1 VGDVKTRQAAQ
12 TTYPLVR
19 KCLKVLNAIST
30 GQTVELF
37 WVPGHAGVR
46 GNEIAYKLARD
57 GSVKQFVGPGPSLGV
72 AKQNIRRKI
81 KLWVAN
87 QHLARWRGR
96 GITQRQAR
104 ALISGPSPTAM
115 SRFLFFNR
123 THYRV
128 VIDLLTGH
136 NTLGEHLH
144 LMGLTNSLFGSR
156 CGEEEETSA
165 HILCECA
172 ALTSLRHAYLWLLFL
187 GPRGN

>member
-12 TTYPLVR
+12 TTSPLVR

-37 WVPGHAGVR
+37 RVPGHAGVR
-46 GNEIAYKLARD
+46 GNEVACKLARD
-57 GSVKQFVGPGPSLGV
+57 GSVQQFVGPGPSLGV

-87 QHLARWRGR
+87 QHLERWRGR
-96 GITQRQAR
+96 GITQRQVR
-104 ALISGPSPTAM
+104 ALISGPSPTAK
-115 SRFLFFNR
+115 SRFLFFR

-136 NTLGEHLH
+136 NTLGGHLH
-144 LMGLTNSLFGSR
+144 LMGLTNSLFGWR
-156 CGEEEETSA
+156 CGEEEETS
-165 HILCECA
+165 LVGGVEKRKKPQPTFCVSVQ
-172 ALTSLRHAYLWLLFL
+172 L
-187 GPRGN
+187 